1 MYDKHNRNDRVIRSW
16 IVRPQWSPGLLFS
29 AVLAMVGTLGVP
41 TGATAEDVPSP
52 QSHRVLLLP
61 PAFTEFQNEV
71 SGLEAIPDWTQ
82 AARENLGDAAR
93 ISLQA
98 AGLELQP
105 LPDLTP
111 EEFGIVHE
119 HIAVAQL
126 IVAAGALYDSNDWH
140 KHRDNFD
147 RTLGEGLRF
156 LHDRTGADY
165 ALLID
170 GSQVRQSGARIG
182 MRVLSTLAAAT
193 VHVALVSGGGGGQV
207 VNVCLLDLNTG
218 AVVWFNSSQTKNV
231 FGSAGADLRE
241 APTTQA
247 AMKELF
253 ASYPNIPALAD

>member
-1 MYDKHNRNDRVIRSW
+1 MIRLA
-16 IVRPQWSPGLLFS
+16 IVRPSWPSGLLFS
-29 AVLAMVGTLGVP
+29 AVLAIAVTLGSP
-41 TGATAEDVPSP
+41 TAVTAEESTPP
-52 QSHRVLLLP
+52 RSHRVLLLP
-61 PAFTEFQNEV
+61 PAFTEFQNAV
-71 SGLEAIPDWTQ
+71 SGLEAIPEWTQ

-98 AGLELQP
+98 VGLELQP
-105 LPDLTP
+105 LPDLTA
-111 EEFGIVHE
+111 EEFGRVHE

-126 IVAAGALYDSNDWH
+126 IVAAGALYGSNDWH
-140 KHRDNFD
+140 KNRDHFD

-156 LHDRTGADY
+156 LHERTGADY

-193 VHVALVSGGGGGQV
+193 VHVALVSGGGGGQIL
-207 VNVCLLDLNTG
+207 NVCLLDLNTG

-231 FGSAGADLRE
+231 FGSSGSDLRQ
-241 APTTQA
+241 APATQA
-247 AMKELF
+247 VMKELF